1 MLAAKADLIAG
12 LSLGLNPLLL
22 AWKMSGSSKMTCSTP
37 LKYFGRCFSNT
48 WIDSLKCSV
57 IPTTAKCLSK
67 FWNRSNIK
75 GKLI

>member
-37 LKYFGRCFSNT
+37 LKYFGRCFCNT
-48 WIDSLKCSV
+48 
-57 IPTTAKCLSK
+57 
-67 FWNRSNIK
+67 
-75 GKLI
+75 